1 MTIKTPIKGRKR
13 TMYEVKETL
22 KAIQYIDKDHY
33 LWKDMG
39 INPNTGR
46 NAINR
51 NAISASIYEKIL
63 VYCFL
68 KRIDPLAVF
77 IKRRLKHER
86 QKHQTA
92 TTLL

>member
-1 MTIKTPIKGRKR
+1 MTIKTHIKGRKR
-13 TMYEVKETL
+13 TMHEVKETL
-22 KAIQYIDKDHY
+22 KAIQYIDKDRY
-33 LWKDMG
+33 LWEDID

-68 KRIDPLAVF
+68 KRINPLAVF
-77 IKRRLKHER
+77 YKTE
-86 QKHQTA
+86 A
-92 TTLL
+92 SS